1 MQEKKT
7 INVEVGANIK
17 AMRERAGL
25 TQEQLSERIGIGV
38 KSLSA
43 IERGTVGVSL
53 TTLRKVCEELSVSS
67 DALLFGAGEENDIS
81 DIVACLERMSSEQLE
96 LTREMMRVL
105 LSAFSERAKKY
116 ELLLVPSDSFGVSGY
131 VRISY
136 CVSKQTIINSLPS
149 FKKLASEYKG

>member
-67 DALLFGAGEENDIS
+67 DALLFGAGEGRDIS
-81 DIVACLERMSSEQLE
+81 DIVACLERMSPEQLG
-96 LTREMMRVL
+96 LTREMMRVM
-105 LSAFSERAKKY
+105 LSAFSEKAK
-116 ELLLVPSDSFGVSGY
+116 
-131 VRISY
+131 
-136 CVSKQTIINSLPS
+136 
-149 FKKLASEYKG
+149 

>member
-17 AMRERAGL
+17 SMRERSGL

-53 TTLRKVCEELSVSS
+53 TTLRKICGELSVSA
-67 DALLFGAGEENDIS
+67 DALLFGVGEANDVS
-81 DIVACLERMSSEQLE
+81 DILACVERMTPVQLE
-96 LTREMMRVL
+96 LTREMLRVMMA
-105 LSAFSERAKKY
+105 AFSVKE
-116 ELLLVPSDSFGVSGY
+116 E
-131 VRISY
+131 
-136 CVSKQTIINSLPS
+136 
-149 FKKLASEYKG
+149 

>member
-17 AMRERAGL
+17 SMRERAGL

-53 TTLRKVCEELSVSS
+53 TTLRKICEELSVSS
-67 DALLFGAGEENDIS
+67 DALLFGAGEGNDIS
-81 DIVACLERMSSEQLE
+81 DIVACLERMDPEQLE
-96 LTREMMRVL
+96 LTREMLRVMI
-105 LSAFSERAKKY
+105 SAFSVKAK
-116 ELLLVPSDSFGVSGY
+116 
-131 VRISY
+131 
-136 CVSKQTIINSLPS
+136 
-149 FKKLASEYKG
+149 